1 MNRKMKTATAAA
13 RVALACGALA
23 TLGGLTGCV
32 FDTSDG
38 GPNNRAY
45 ESRVYST
52 PTGINAERVQFPVE
66 YEPELGEFA
75 SGAWLAGDVFI
86 TGQPDALALEDL
98 IVAEQV
104 TLVVNLRTP
113 AEMERL
119 EKREE
124 NPFDEAGF
132 IRPFTVDFGVE
143 YLELPIGG
151 EDNPP
156 TPAQVDAF
164 AEALARHDTKALLKC
179 GTGGRSSHMWAAYLV
194 RHKGMDVN
202 EARRQAGAMNFGP
215 STMERLLGVEFEYDI
230 KKQ

>member
-1 MNRKMKTATAAA
+1 MDRKTRTAAVV
-13 RVALACGALA
+13 RVALSCGALA
-23 TLGGLTGCV
+23 VVGGLTGCI

-38 GPNNRAY
+38 GPNDAAY
-45 ESRVYST
+45 ERRVYST
-52 PTGINAERVQFPVE
+52 PTGINAERAQNPIV
-66 YEPELGEFA
+66 YEPEVGEFA
-75 SGAWLAGDVFI
+75 SGAWLAGDVFV
-86 TGQPDALALEDL
+86 TGQPDALALADL
-98 IVAEQV
+98 IEDEGV
-104 TLVVNLRTP
+104 TLIVNLRTP

-132 IRPFTVDFGVE
+132 VRPYTVSYGVE

-164 AEALARHDTKALLKC
+164 AEALARHDQRALLKC
-179 GTGGRSSHMWAAYLV
+179 ASGGRSSQMWAAYLV
-194 RHKGMDVN
+194 RRWGMDVN
-202 EARRQAGAMNFGP
+202 EARRQAGMMNFGP
-215 STMERLLGVEFEYDI
+215 STMERLLGVEFEYEI

>member
-1 MNRKMKTATAAA
+1 MNRTKTTTAAMA
-13 RVALACGALA
+13 RVALSCGALA
-23 TLGGLTGCV
+23 VLGGLTGCV
-32 FDTSDG
+32 WDTSDG
-38 GPNNRAY
+38 GPNSKAY
-45 ESRVYST
+45 EGRVYST
-52 PTGINAERVQFPVE
+52 PTGINAERVQFPVV
-66 YEPELGEFA
+66 YEPAIGEFA
-75 SGAWLAGDVFI
+75 NGAWRAGDVFI
-86 TGQPDALALEDL
+86 TGQPDAAALADM
-98 IVAEQV
+98 IVEEQV

-113 AEMERL
+113 AEMERM

-164 AEALARHDTKALLKC
+164 AEALARHETKALLKC

-194 RHKGMDVN
+194 RHKGMSVN
-202 EARRQAGAMNFGP
+202 EARRQAGAMSFGP

-230 KKQ
+230 KD